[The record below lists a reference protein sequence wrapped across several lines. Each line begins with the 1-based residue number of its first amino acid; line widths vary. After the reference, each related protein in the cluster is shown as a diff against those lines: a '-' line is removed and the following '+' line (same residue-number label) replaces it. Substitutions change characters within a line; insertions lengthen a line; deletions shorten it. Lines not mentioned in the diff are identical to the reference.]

1 MKRNI
6 LIWSSEPKSNSDNS
20 QMPWDQ
26 LNYKISEFS
35 VSFAEKGTKEK
46 SRRETKFE
54 AGIGKV

>member
-46 SRRETKFE
+46 SGRETKFE
-54 AGIGKV
+54 AGI